1 MHVQYLL
8 SQNAYR
14 LNHIFLIQPT
24 NFANKFFFRPA
35 VHRVYQFPINS
46 KVSRWL
52 SRGTRESLAKDF
64 RGRVIQSLSRRAVRR
79 GREQNGQRNPGI
91 S

>member
-1 MHVQYLL
+1 MME
-8 SQNAYR
+8 NAR
-14 LNHIFLIQPT
+14 SIFTLAETVPFKPHIFNPT
-24 NFANKFFFRPA
+24 SGGNSANRIFFSRLG
-35 VHRVYQFPINS
+35 VHRVYQFSINS

-64 RGRVIQSLSRRAVRR
+64 RGRVIQSLSRRAV
-79 GREQNGQRNPGI
+79 